1 MKNIFRNITLLI
13 FGASLLLFTS
23 CDELSQLP
31 INVPVSIEFT
41 SSGTNT
47 SLTET
52 NYFCLSDYEEWRDNQ
67 DDIQSVTF
75 LTASYWTL
83 DGSSPNLRGDLVFTL
98 LNASGTAIF
107 TFDFGTITAAN
118 YEDTAF
124 ELQLTAAQIQA
135 LDDYLSDLAVN
146 DKCFQSVLTITNI
159 TGDTNIQGQYVLNG
173 KVEIVLEAEV
183 DTGV

>member
-1 MKNIFRNITLLI
+1 MKNIFNNITLII
-13 FGASLLLFTS
+13 FATSLFLVMS
-23 CDELSQLP
+23 CDELGQLP

-41 SSGTNT
+41 TSGTNT

-52 NYFCLSDYEEWRDNQ
+52 NSFCLSDYEEWQENQ

-83 DGSSPNLRGDLVFTL
+83 AGSSPNLSGDLIFTL
-98 LNASGTAIF
+98 LSSSGSTIF
-107 TFDFGTITAAN
+107 SYNFGTVTAAD
-118 YEDTAF
+118 YEDTPF
-124 ELQLTAAQIQA
+124 QLQLSAAQIQA

-159 TGDTNIQGQYVLNG
+159 TGDTNAQGQFVLNG